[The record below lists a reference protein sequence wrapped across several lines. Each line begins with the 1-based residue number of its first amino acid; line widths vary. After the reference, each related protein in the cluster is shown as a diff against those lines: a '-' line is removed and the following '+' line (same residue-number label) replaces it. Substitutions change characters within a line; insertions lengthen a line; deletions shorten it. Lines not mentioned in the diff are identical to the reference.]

1 MSDRMETEDAFI
13 YGDSDNQNA
22 DATSD
27 KSPKPHMTEDSIVG
41 NGDEA
46 WPEASN
52 EAANDDLLAYSDL
65 EDSPE
70 GKDKNADSNA
80 GGSDA
85 NESDSA
91 DSSDSSDDE
100 DLEIILEPGG
110 VDANKQAS
118 AQDPSIMEK
127 TNGKDGTILDGSND
141 HERSKD
147 GSLQSLLAGGVDRID
162 MVTVPLINSMD
173 MFKIDLDMLDEKPW
187 RQPGADITD
196 YFNFGFNEETW
207 KLYCLKQRQLRTEF
221 NVRKMI
227 PPAMMMMQGGGGM
240 PMANPAMYSA
250 MMNPAF
256 RPEMAGGMFP
266 PGSVPPYMRVGQG
279 HQGGGKP
286 QGADGEASNSND
298 GDAGSAQDKSKG
310 DSSTQPGKDD
320 GAMQHMAGRQQLPP
334 NLMSMTPQQ
343 QLQYHQQNQQ
353 QMRMGM
359 PPGYFPGHNIPPG
372 IGGPQRN
379 MPVGAMTPQMQMQM
393 QMHMQ
398 MNGRMPMPQ
407 NPQAMRPRPVLAN
420 TGSMPRPQNP
430 QQQQQAIHHDSR
442 DPDPRDKSRDNESKQ
457 TLSRR
462 RDSHERSESRHRTRD
477 RDSTRASSRSRHE
490 RERDHADHRKEAS
503 KSSRDRSTPD
513 QRRSSR
519 RREHSRERETRD
531 RDGRESTS
539 SRARDSNAG
548 RGSDRPSDRRS
559 SKRQRSPAKE
569 EEANP
574 KPSSRRRR

>member
-27 KSPKPHMTEDSIVG
+27 KRYFMLFI

-70 GKDKNADSNA
+70 GKDKNANSNT
-80 GGSDA
+80 GGSDT
-85 NESDSA
+85 NEPDSA
-91 DSSDSSDDE
+91 SSSDSSDDE

-279 HQGGGKP
+279 NQGGGKP

-320 GAMQHMAGRQQLPP
+320 GAMQHMAGRQQPPP
-334 NLMSMTPQQ
+334 NLMAMTPQQ

-359 PPGYFPGHNIPPG
+359 PPGYFPGHNLPPG
-372 IGGPQRN
+372 MGGPQRN
-379 MPVGAMTPQMQMQM
+379 MPAGAMTPQMQMQM

-420 TGSMPRPQNP
+420 TGSMSRPQNP
-430 QQQQQAIHHDSR
+430 QQQQQQAIHHDSR
-442 DPDPRDKSRDNESKQ
+442 DPDPRDKPRDSESKQ

-462 RDSHERSESRHRTRD
+462 HDSHERSESRHRTRD

-548 RGSDRPSDRRS
+548 RGGDRPSDRRS